1 MYQSKAEAIEA
12 LSSLVAEMNCI
23 LSEDDHNDDE
33 LEAIQGEI
41 EAQYEEIEAAI
52 AQIKRYPKEYLQVE
66 ERNYVMLT
74 VLEAKRTIAEA
85 TDLIA
90 EVV

>member
-12 LSSLVAEMNCI
+12 LSSLLVEMNCI
-23 LSEDDHNDDE
+23 LSEDDHNDDD

-41 EAQYEEIEAAI
+41 EAQYEEIVAAI
-52 AQIKRYPKEYLQVE
+52 AKIKRWSTKYLQVE

-74 VLEAKRTIAEA
+74 VLEAKRAIAEA

-90 EVV
+90 DCF